1 MSILAISSWQVVEA
15 MEVMKGTFYILK
27 QFYINYYRVDLVFEQ
42 KSYFTELKSLRYEAW
57 GRGHTY

>member
-1 MSILAISSWQVVEA
+1 MSILAISNWQVVEA

-42 KSYFTELKSLRYEAW
+42 KLLHWA
-57 GRGHTY
+57 